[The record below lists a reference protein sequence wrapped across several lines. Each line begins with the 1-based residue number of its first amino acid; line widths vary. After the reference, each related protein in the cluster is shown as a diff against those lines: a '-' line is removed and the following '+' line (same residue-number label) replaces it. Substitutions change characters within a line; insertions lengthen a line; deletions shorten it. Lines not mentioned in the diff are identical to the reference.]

1 MRKDE
6 VIIKI
11 TDQISRMCGNIMKPQ
26 DIKLVLEGILYDYSV
41 TTKITALAPINNM
54 QDRIQLYLISKRIEG
69 LSNSSITLYG
79 RYLKK
84 FSEAFVVNVE
94 DITTMDVRKF
104 LATYMQKGV
113 STNTIV
119 TITDILR
126 GFFNWLRNEEYI
138 TTNPMDRVNTIK
150 KEESKREPL
159 TPEDLEVL
167 YGGCKTLR
175 ESALL
180 NFFVATGCR
189 LNEVSQLKKSDVNL
203 NELKVQ
209 VLGKGNKTRTVYLN
223 AKAKVHLNNYLLS
236 RTDDSEY
243 LFVTERKPITN
254 MSNRTIQNV
263 IDKIKQQSGL
273 DINVFPHKLRHS
285 FASTMMRNG
294 ADITTVRDILGHS
307 TVKTTEIY
315 AKTSNATVE
324 YEYRKHMNG

>member
-6 VIIKI
+6 VIIKA
-11 TDQISRMCGNIMKPQ
+11 TNKLSVMYGDKVNQQ
-26 DIKLVLEGILYDYSV
+26 DIKMALEEILYDYDI

-54 QDRIQLYLISKRIEG
+54 QDKIQLYLISKRIEG
-69 LSNSSITLYG
+69 LSNASISLYG

-84 FSEAFVVNVE
+84 FSEHFIANVE
-94 DITTMDVRKF
+94 DISTMDVRKF
-104 LATYMQKGV
+104 LATYMQKGA
-113 STNTIV
+113 SNNTIV

-126 GFFNWLRNEEYI
+126 GFFTWLFREEYI
-138 TTNPMDRVNTIK
+138 SKNPMDKINTIK
-150 KEESKREPL
+150 KDESTREPL
-159 TPEDLEVL
+159 TSEDIEILH
-167 YGGCKTLR
+167 GGCKTLR
-175 ESALL
+175 EKALL
-180 NFFVATGCR
+180 SFFVATGCR
-189 LNEVSQLKKSDVNL
+189 LNEVSQLKKSDVKL

-273 DINVFPHKLRHS
+273 DINIFPHKLRHS
-285 FASTMMRNG
+285 FASAMMRNG

-315 AKTSNATVE
+315 AKTSNTTVE